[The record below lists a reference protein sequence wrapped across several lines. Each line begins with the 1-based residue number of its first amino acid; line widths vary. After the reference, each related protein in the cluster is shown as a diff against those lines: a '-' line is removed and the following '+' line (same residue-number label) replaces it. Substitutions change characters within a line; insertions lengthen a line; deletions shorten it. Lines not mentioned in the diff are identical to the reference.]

1 MDSRRNELKVGIAVL
16 LSLIMLVGG
25 IMWGKGYRLRAA
37 RYTIVVVFDN
47 VGGLESGSNVLSNG
61 VVKGRVGRIELREG
75 KVYVTAAVDKT
86 VTLYKDYKITI
97 ESPTVMA
104 GKVVSLY
111 PGSVLPPADISMP
124 LTGESP
130 MGVTE
135 AVEIFESISSDFQ
148 KALIN
153 LNTLVTNLNLIAG
166 DSANR
171 KNVADILADSRKVTH
186 STSELL
192 EDNRA
197 RLTGSVAKLDSA
209 LRHAQQLLRQTE
221 TRMDN
226 SLSGFD
232 AAMAEITQLS
242 ASLNTAVDQI
252 NRGEGTMGK
261 MLSSDELW
269 ERLNRTLAEVDSL
282 AHSIRTKGLRNRI
295 VLF

>member
-16 LSLIMLVGG
+16 FSLIMLVGG

-37 RYTIVVVFDN
+37 RYQITVVFDN
-47 VGGLESGSNVLSNG
+47 VGGLESGSNVLANG

-75 KVYVTAAVDKT
+75 KVYVSASVDKS

-104 GKVVSLY
+104 GKVISLY
-111 PGSVLPPADISMP
+111 PGSELPPADVSQS

-148 KALIN
+148 TALIN

-171 KNVADILADSRKVTH
+171 ANVAAILSDSRRVTH

-192 EDNRA
+192 AENRA
-197 RLTGSVAKLDSA
+197 RLTGTVMKLDSA
-209 LRHAQQLLRQTE
+209 LSHAQRLLRQTE
-221 TRMDN
+221 TRMDS
-226 SLSGFD
+226 SLTGFD
-232 AAMAEITQLS
+232 AAMTEVTRLS
-242 ASLNTAVDQI
+242 ASLRTAVEQI

-261 MLSSDELW
+261 LVTSDELW

-282 AHSIRTKGLRNRI
+282 AHSIRTKGLRNKI